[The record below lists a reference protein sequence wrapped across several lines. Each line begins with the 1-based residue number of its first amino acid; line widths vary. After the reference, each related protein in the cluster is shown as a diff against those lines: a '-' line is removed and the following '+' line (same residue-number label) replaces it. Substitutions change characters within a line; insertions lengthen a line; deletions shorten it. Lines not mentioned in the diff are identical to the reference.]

1 MDHQDLKSASES
13 ESIHSNSHC
22 DLLWLFVLICCWE
35 VPMAVLTFLG
45 HLWYNPKALGRI
57 LAQYLLCLYNRKRES
72 PQNLKGREEL
82 RPQRGIRP
90 QPSPAWILV
99 LAISGSKQ
107 DAEVQLMLAILSQT
121 TSVSLKCRFSQSLTS
136 SPLQEPSPQF
146 RGHPQLMSHQFWQ
159 TSIPHSSPA
168 WLDVK

>member
-1 MDHQDLKSASES
+1 
-13 ESIHSNSHC
+13 
-22 DLLWLFVLICCWE
+22 
-35 VPMAVLTFLG
+35 MAVLTFLG

-90 QPSPAWILV
+90 QPSPAWILL

-107 DAEVQLMLAILSQT
+107 DAD
-121 TSVSLKCRFSQSLTS
+121 
-136 SPLQEPSPQF
+136 
-146 RGHPQLMSHQFWQ
+146 
-159 TSIPHSSPA
+159 SPA
-168 WLDVK
+168 NAGYSFTDILCVP